1 MQLLVRAEVKLLYVY
16 LKKKKKK
23 FFPNLMNNNSGD
35 KFSSVNLKFRVFHLD
50 SAQFVITIL
59 VTVSFYHVFR
69 TLFAVSQN

>member
-1 MQLLVRAEVKLLYVY
+1 MQLLVRARSQTTRCL
-16 LKKKKKK
+16 LKKI
-23 FFPNLMNNNSGD
+23 FSLFVNNNSGE

-69 TLFAVSQN
+69 TLFVVSQN